1 MSSPALPSM
10 GLLRELT
17 DQIVLDA
24 VFAHAPITRA
34 EVAQRTGISKTT
46 VSEAV
51 RRLAKAGL
59 LTEAGAQRGRP
70 GRVGTYY
77 RVAADAGFVL
87 AVELNQAGVK
97 VCAAD
102 LLGTPFRETAQPPVE
117 VREPGRV
124 AAQLRA
130 AVAEAI
136 EAGQADHQRLLA
148 VGVSV
153 AKPVDPM
160 TKRVIDLLDTPYPE
174 GQIQPG
180 EVLADLLGDVPLL
193 VDNDVN
199 LAAIAERRHGAARD
213 ASSFAY
219 VYLGAGMGL
228 GLVIDDKLI
237 RGARGVAGEI
247 GYLSVAST
255 KAGPGRHTFARAVA
269 AGGFGPSD
277 LSAAIPQD
285 TVTGARHVLDLA
297 EQGDE
302 AARAI
307 VADEARTI
315 GEAVAAVCA
324 VVDPELVILGGPI
337 GAHPAMLEPV
347 RATVAEL
354 APLPPPV
361 STGALGDGASLQGAL
376 VLALQQGRASLNQS
390 ADA

>member
-1 MSSPALPSM
+1 
-10 GLLRELT
+10 
-17 DQIVLDA
+17 
-24 VFAHAPITRA
+24 VFADAPITRA

-51 RRLAKAGL
+51 RRLERVGL
-59 LTEAGAQRGRP
+59 LVEAGAQRGRP

-102 LLGTPFRETAQPPVE
+102 VLGTPFREVAQPPVE
-117 VREPGRV
+117 VREPEQV

-130 AVAEAI
+130 VVAEAI
-136 EAGQADHQRLLA
+136 DAGRTDHQRLLA

-153 AKPVDPM
+153 AKPVDPVS
-160 TKRVIDLLDTPYPE
+160 KRVIDLLDTPYPE

-180 EVLADLLGDVPLL
+180 EVLGDLLGDVPLL

-199 LAAIAERRHGAARD
+199 LAAIAERWHGAAREV
-213 ASSFAY
+213 SSFAY

-269 AGGFGPSD
+269 AGGFGPD
-277 LSAAIPQD
+277 DPRDALPQD
-285 TVTGARHVLDLA
+285 IVTGAKLVLDLA
-297 EQGDE
+297 ERGD
-302 AARAI
+302 ARARAV

-337 GAHPAMLEPV
+337 GAHPALLAPV

-376 VLALQQGRASLNQS
+376 VLALQRGRADLNE
-390 ADA
+390 

>member
-1 MSSPALPSM
+1 MVSPALPSM

-17 DQIVLDA
+17 DQIVLDT
-24 VFAHAPITRA
+24 VFADAPITRA

-51 RRLAKAGL
+51 RRLERVGL
-59 LTEAGAQRGRP
+59 LVEAGAQRGRP

-102 LLGTPFRETAQPPVE
+102 VLGTPFREVAQPPVE
-117 VREPGRV
+117 VREPEQV

-130 AVAEAI
+130 VVAEAI
-136 EAGQADHQRLLA
+136 DAGRTDHQRLLA

-153 AKPVDPM
+153 AKPVDPVS
-160 TKRVIDLLDTPYPE
+160 KRVIDLLDTPYPE

-180 EVLADLLGDVPLL
+180 EVLGDLLGDVPLL

-199 LAAIAERRHGAARD
+199 LAAIAERWHGAAREV
-213 ASSFAY
+213 SSFAY

-269 AGGFGPSD
+269 AGGFGPD
-277 LSAAIPQD
+277 DPRDALPQD
-285 TVTGARHVLDLA
+285 IVTGAKLVLDLA
-297 EQGDE
+297 ERGD
-302 AARAI
+302 ARARAV

-337 GAHPAMLEPV
+337 GAHPALLAPV

-376 VLALQQGRASLNQS
+376 VLALQRGRANLNE
-390 ADA
+390 

>member
-17 DQIVLDA
+17 DQIVLDT
-24 VFAHAPITRA
+24 VFADAPITRA

-51 RRLAKAGL
+51 RRLERVGL
-59 LTEAGAQRGRP
+59 LVEAGAQRGRP

-102 LLGTPFRETAQPPVE
+102 VLGTPFREVTQPPVE
-117 VREPGRV
+117 VREPEQV

-130 AVAEAI
+130 VVAEAI
-136 EAGQADHQRLLA
+136 DAGRTDHQRLLA

-153 AKPVDPM
+153 AKPVDPVS
-160 TKRVIDLLDTPYPE
+160 KRVIDLLDTPYPE

-180 EVLADLLGDVPLL
+180 EVLGDLLADVPLL

-199 LAAIAERRHGAARD
+199 LAAIAERWHGAAREV
-213 ASSFAY
+213 SSFAY

-228 GLVIDDKLI
+228 GLVIDDKLV

-269 AGGFGPSD
+269 AGGFGPDD
-277 LSAAIPQD
+277 LRDALPQD
-285 TVTGARHVLDLA
+285 TVTGAKLVLDLA
-297 EQGDE
+297 ERGDVR
-302 AARAI
+302 ARAI

-337 GAHPAMLEPV
+337 GAHPALLAPV

-376 VLALQQGRASLNQS
+376 VLALQRGRANLNE
-390 ADA
+390 

>member
-17 DQIVLDA
+17 DQIVLDT

-51 RRLAKAGL
+51 RRLERVGL

-87 AVELNQAGVK
+87 AVELNQAGVM
-97 VCAAD
+97 VCTAD
-102 LLGTPFRETAQPPVE
+102 VLGTPLRELAVPPVA
-117 VREPGRV
+117 VREPDQV

-130 AVAEAI
+130 VVAEAI
-136 EAGQADHQRLLA
+136 AEGRAGHQRLLA

-153 AKPVDPM
+153 AKPVDPVSQ
-160 TKRVIDLLDTPYPE
+160 RVIDLVDTPYPE
-174 GQIQPG
+174 GRLQPG
-180 EVLADLLGDVPLL
+180 EVLGDLIEGVPLL

-199 LAAIAERRHGAARD
+199 LAAIAERWHGAAREV
-213 ASSFAY
+213 SSFAY

-269 AGGFGPSD
+269 AGGFGPAD
-277 LSAAIPQD
+277 PRDAVPQD
-285 TVTGARHVLDLA
+285 TVTVARQVLDLA
-297 EQGDE
+297 ERGDPR
-302 AARAI
+302 ARAI

-337 GAHPAMLEPV
+337 GAHPALLAPV

-354 APLPPPV
+354 APLPPRV
-361 STGALGDGASLQGAL
+361 DTGALGDGASLQGAL
-376 VLALQQGRASLNQS
+376 VLALQRGRANLNE
-390 ADA
+390 